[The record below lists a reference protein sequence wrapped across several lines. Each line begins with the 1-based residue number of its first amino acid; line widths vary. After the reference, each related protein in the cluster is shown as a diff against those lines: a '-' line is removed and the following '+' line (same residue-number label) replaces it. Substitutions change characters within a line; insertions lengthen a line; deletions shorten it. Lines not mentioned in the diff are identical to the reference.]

1 MAYDIIKSDMKKFR
15 KRKNGEKLLEF
26 LDTMIWDHICLSILV
41 QIIIFLL
48 YTGIDLLVMQSFSP
62 NFKMIC
68 IGCGGNL
75 VLLALS
81 KIHNYVSKNQLIV
94 TSPFIISII
103 MNTLVLISMII
114 SWILYF

>member
-1 MAYDIIKSDMKKFR
+1 
-15 KRKNGEKLLEF
+15 
-26 LDTMIWDHICLSILV
+26 MIWDHICLSILV